1 MHNSRY
7 PFASYHL
14 LRPTN
19 QQWDGAA
26 SHSIKW
32 LTKALSLLIA
42 CTQIFVQPSSLADEL
57 PFSLPNGFAVERVAD
72 DQLAH
77 DCFCMTLD
85 AQGQPVISGPGYIR
99 TLSDRDND
107 GIYESAIDWNRNKD
121 NPSAANPIK
130 QGAQGL
136 WIEKNV
142 LYYVADGGLWK
153 SEDSNGDS
161 IGDKP
166 PQRVL
171 ELPTGGEHDSHAIR
185 RGPDGHWYL
194 MVGNFAATISKLRT
208 GNFDTIPK
216 PRAGTLWRISP
227 DFSKRG
233 VWAHGLRNCY
243 DFDFLPD
250 GQVVTYDSDDE
261 REATLPWYRP
271 TRVLALGPGSDAGW
285 CGPAW
290 KDDDY
295 RVTMPMSLARLGRG
309 SPTGVA
315 VYQHHA
321 FPQKYQ
327 DASFVLDWT
336 FGRILAVY
344 PSENLPLE
352 ERIPDRLPSEIFM
365 QPSGSIG
372 FAPTDL
378 CVTRNG
384 DLLVSV
390 GGRGTTGA
398 IYRISY
404 KPQPNVESANPADA
418 LAKQLAQSKTP
429 NGPIPPDV
437 ATKLATILTNPCPW
451 DSWSES
457 TWRPLANGQTLDLL
471 ARFVTGQWTPDAD
484 PPAVARWRE
493 RGAQI
498 LTRLG
503 TRLATDSLLQA
514 AKSNDP
520 TVRNA
525 AWWILARGNINPNDE
540 PRLQRELAKLPAP
553 ASTDLTEAHTPWEL
567 HLGQSEPRNR
577 LEALGWRRWP
587 MNDWNHFPVSDSP
600 AGNAL
605 KRTYLWALSR
615 TNQPPANTA
624 INNKLDVL
632 AANLLFGPA
641 KDALDIATLEAL
653 APWIESN
660 REQLSTRDQME
671 CLTLMQ
677 SVLGDRRKNLPPQ
690 ADAPADSLDGYRG
703 QFTLRMKE
711 DIRNSWAKWALY
723 FAQQAERDGQ
733 VGLQAEAIRTMAMF
747 EPTDPKALDY
757 ALSQIQENTHPTSDL
772 HMLCCIA
779 QCGAP
784 RSEEQTRKTA
794 TTLAEL
800 PEKVRN
806 RGLYTD
812 NQWPTRIKQLVA
824 NLLMRDQSLGTAF
837 AALPSAIDAGDLVV
851 VQSFSQ
857 DIQNSIRERL
867 QRDLKNTPPEQW
879 NVAILPFALNG
890 KPPAEFR
897 ETLIQAFQT
906 ETTREVSLNLL
917 ASSPQENE
925 YDLYLQAL
933 ESTERSLWPNAWK
946 ALQDIAPKQAER
958 EFPILAKLL
967 SATFHTNVALPKKA
981 ILERTRK
988 VVAENEKPQAP
999 TSEDWNDWDPYLQ
1012 SQLDPSQL
1020 ASLVRPS
1027 SPIDIPQLAQSLK
1040 TLQGNADRGQAF
1052 YQAKCALCHGGQS
1065 SLGPALT
1072 GVAKRF
1078 SPEDLLHAIYEP
1090 SRDIPD
1096 RYKSMRVRTIDDE
1109 IITGMMIYN
1118 AADGVTL
1125 QAADGNIYRINA
1137 DQISEKGNSSESLM
1151 PAGLLEGK
1159 SPQDLAD
1166 LLQYLGKL

>member
-1 MHNSRY
+1 MKVLY
-7 PFASYHL
+7 KAI
-14 LRPTN
+14 
-19 QQWDGAA
+19 AA
-26 SHSIKW
+26 
-32 LTKALSLLIA
+32 LIA
-42 CTQIFVQPSSLADEL
+42 CTQLLCNTSTIAEEL
-57 PFSLPNGFAVERVAD
+57 PFSVPNGFVVERVAD
-72 DQLAH
+72 DQIAH

-85 AQGQPVISGPGYIR
+85 AQGRPVISGPGYIR
-99 TLSDRDND
+99 TLIDRDNN
-107 GIYESAIDWNRNKD
+107 GTYESSIDWTTTKPN
-121 NPSAANPIK
+121 SIQ

-136 WIEKNV
+136 WIEKNT

-153 SEDSNGDS
+153 SDDSNGDS
-161 IGDKP
+161 VGDKA
-166 PQRVL
+166 PQRLL

-185 RGPDGHWYL
+185 RGPDGYWYL
-194 MVGNFAATISKLRT
+194 MVGNFASSISKLRT

-216 PRAGTLWRISP
+216 PRAGTLWRMSP

-295 RVTMPMSLARLGRG
+295 RLTMPMSLARLGRG
-309 SPTGVA
+309 SPTGVV
-315 VYQHHA
+315 VYQHRA
-321 FPQKYQ
+321 FPKKYQ

-344 PSENLPLE
+344 PSENLPSD

-378 CVTRNG
+378 CVTPNG
-384 DLLVSV
+384 DLLISV

-398 IYRISY
+398 IYRITY
-404 KPQPNVESANPADA
+404 NPQPDTDSTNPIET
-418 LAKQLAQSKTP
+418 LAKQLAQTKTP
-429 NGPIPPDV
+429 TGPIPPDI
-437 ATKLATILTNPCPW
+437 ATKLATILTTPCPW
-451 DSWSES
+451 DSWAES
-457 TWRPLANGQTLDLL
+457 TWRPLASGQTLDLL

-484 PPAVARWRE
+484 PPSIARWRE

-514 AKSNDP
+514 AKSND
-520 TVRNA
+520 TSVRNA

-540 PRLQRELAKLPAP
+540 PRLQRELTKLPTP
-553 ASTDLTEAHTPWEL
+553 TSTDLPEAHTPWEY
-567 HLGQSEPRNR
+567 HLGPSEPRNR

-605 KRTYLWALSR
+605 RRSYLWALSR
-615 TNQPPANTA
+615 TNQPPSNKP
-624 INNKLDVL
+624 NDKLDSL
-632 AANLLFGPA
+632 AANLLFGPS
-641 KDALDIATLEAL
+641 KDALDIQTLESL
-653 APWIESN
+653 SPWIESN
-660 REQLSTRDQME
+660 REQLTTRDQME
-671 CLTLMQ
+671 CLTIMQ

-690 ADAPADSLDGYRG
+690 GDAPADSLDGYRG

-711 DIRNSWAKWALY
+711 DIRNSWAKWALF

-733 VGLQAEAIRTMAMF
+733 VGLQAEAIRTMAMY
-747 EPTDPKALDY
+747 EPTDPKALEY

-779 QCGAP
+779 QCGAT
-784 RSEEQTRKTA
+784 RSEEQTIKTA
-794 TTLAEL
+794 NTLAEL
-800 PEKVRN
+800 PRKVRN

-812 NQWPTRIKQLVA
+812 HQWPNRVKQLVA
-824 NLLMRDQSLGTAF
+824 NLLMRDQAVGAAY
-837 AALPSAIDAGDLVV
+837 AALPSPIDADDLVV

-857 DIQNSIRERL
+857 DIQNLIRERL
-867 QRDLKNTPPEQW
+867 QRDLKNTPPQQW
-879 NVAILPFALNG
+879 NVAILPFVLNG

-897 ETLIQAFQT
+897 ETLVQAFQT
-906 ETTREVSLNLL
+906 ETARAVSLNLL
-917 ASSPQENE
+917 AADPQENE

-933 ESTERSLWPNAWK
+933 ESTDRSLWPNAWK
-946 ALQDIAPKQAER
+946 ALQDLNPKQAAR
-958 EFPILAKLL
+958 EFPVLAKLV
-967 SATFHTNVALPKKA
+967 SATLNANTSLPIKA

-988 VVAENEKPQAP
+988 VAAENAKPQAP
-999 TSEDWNDWDPYLQ
+999 TTEAWNDWETYLKAH
-1012 SQLDPSQL
+1012 LDDSQL
-1020 ASLVRPS
+1020 ASLIRPT
-1027 SPIDIPQLAQSLK
+1027 SPVDIPQLAQSLK
-1040 TLQGNADRGQAF
+1040 TLQGNAERGQAL
-1052 YQAKCALCHGGQS
+1052 YQAKCGLCHGGQS

-1078 SPEDLLHAIYEP
+1078 ASEDLLRAIYEP
-1090 SRDIPD
+1090 SRDISD